1 MAGVMLAPSQLKHA
15 ISLLVRHLPHPPA
28 GMSAWEA
35 QAVQQLALA
44 LTAFAEPHTT
54 PQEDVEL
61 LLGEA
66 ASGGP
71 SLLQVCAWG
80 RPSFCPV
87 WSGLQCPQSFL
98 HGPPA

>member
-1 MAGVMLAPSQLKHA
+1 MQ
-15 ISLLVRHLPHPPA
+15 
-28 GMSAWEA
+28 E
-35 QAVQQLALA
+35 LALA

-71 SLLQVCAWG
+71 SLLQVCACVG
-80 RPSFCPV
+80 PSFCHV
-87 WSGLQCPQSFL
+87 WSGIQHPQSFS
-98 HGPPA
+98 HGTPA